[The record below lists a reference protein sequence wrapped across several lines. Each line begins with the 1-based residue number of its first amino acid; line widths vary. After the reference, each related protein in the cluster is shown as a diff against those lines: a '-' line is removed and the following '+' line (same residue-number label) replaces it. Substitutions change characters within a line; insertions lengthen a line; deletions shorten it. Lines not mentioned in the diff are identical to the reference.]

1 MENNFNQNTPVPE
14 EPTQDASQET
24 TAQAA
29 PETAPKPPVKVRRVG
44 TFSLGLMLVAIGAI
58 QLAQIFMPN
67 VNVLSVVK
75 YAPVVLIVL
84 GIEVLIYAAR
94 PDVKI
99 KYDVISIFLCII
111 IMLTAGA
118 SGAVAAVA
126 QAFTPENVTKRVTT
140 EEQYKKSVQEALSNI
155 PNAHD
160 FVHDYSID
168 VSSESWFMDMP
179 VGTMHATV
187 YLTMNYGAQTTAEEF
202 VRDCMKV
209 MDAVNATDIPVEYY
223 RFDVDQSNLTDG
235 EVWSVWLDEWEMH
248 GNLQNI
254 ADHVDTVYYVD
265 GDAYTSLDD
274 VPKKDGDELLN
285 RYMAAFG
292 TNPLTDYQN
301 EYGTVEFGDKLEEY
315 MQNRVENEA
324 GQDLTDTDN
333 AGKTAAS
340 EETPAAQDDVDV
352 TMEATE
358 PAAGAAEA
366 ASENAN

>member
-1 MENNFNQNTPVPE
+1 M
-14 EPTQDASQET
+14 
-24 TAQAA
+24 TAF
-29 PETAPKPPVKVRRVG
+29 P
-44 TFSLGLMLVAIGAI
+44 
-58 QLAQIFMPN
+58 
-67 VNVLSVVK
+67 
-75 YAPVVLIVL
+75 
-84 GIEVLIYAAR
+84 
-94 PDVKI
+94 
-99 KYDVISIFLCII
+99 IFLCII

-140 EEQYKKSVQEALSNI
+140 EEQYKNSVQKALSNI

-209 MDAVNATDIPVEYY
+209 MDAVNATDIPVECY

-235 EVWSVWLDEWEMH
+235 EVWSVWLDEWESTATCKTLRPM
-248 GNLQNI
+248 LI
-254 ADHVDTVYYVD
+254 PCTMWTA
-265 GDAYTSLDD
+265 DAYTSLDD
-274 VPKKDGDELLN
+274 MPKKDGDELLN

-333 AGKTAAS
+333 AGK
-340 EETPAAQDDVDV
+340 PQPVKKHPQRR
-352 TMEATE
+352 TM
-358 PAAGAAEA
+358 
-366 ASENAN
+366 

>member
-1 MENNFNQNTPVPE
+1 MENNFNQNIPVPE
-14 EPTQDASQET
+14 EPTQDTCQDASQET

-140 EEQYKKSVQEALSNI
+140 EEQYKKTVQKALSNI

-168 VSSESWFMDMP
+168 VSSERWFMDMP

-254 ADHVDTVYYVD
+254 AAHVDTMYYV
-265 GDAYTSLDD
+265 
-274 VPKKDGDELLN
+274 DGDELLN

-340 EETPAAQDDVDV
+340 EETPAA
-352 TMEATE
+352 
-358 PAAGAAEA
+358 GAAEA

>member
-1 MENNFNQNTPVPE
+1 MENNFNQNIPVPE
-14 EPTQDASQET
+14 EPTQDTCQDASQET

-75 YAPVVLIVL
+75 FAPVVLIVL
-84 GIEVLIYAAR
+84 GIEVLIYAAH

-99 KYDVISIFLCII
+99 KYDGISIFLCII

-118 SGAVAAVA
+118 SGAVAAAA
-126 QAFTPENVTKRVTT
+126 QAFTPENVTKRATA
-140 EEQYKKSVQEALSNI
+140 EEQYRQTVQDALSNI

-168 VSSESWFMDMP
+168 VSSEHWFMDMP

-209 MDAVNATDIPVEYY
+209 MDAVNATDIPVKYY

-248 GNLQNI
+248 GDMQNI
-254 ADHVDTVYYVD
+254 AAHVKTVYYVD

-274 VPKKDGDELLN
+274 IPQNSGDELLN
-285 RYMAAFG
+285 HYMVVFG
-292 TNPLTDYQN
+292 TNPLTDYQE
-301 EYGTVEFGDKLEEY
+301 EYGSVEFGSKLEAY
-315 MQNRVENEA
+315 MRSRLEAEA
-324 GQDLTDTDN
+324 GQEQ
-333 AGKTAAS
+333 AS
-340 EETPAAQDDVDV
+340 AEESLADE
-352 TMEATE
+352 EAVE
-358 PAAGAAEA
+358 PAAAD
-366 ASENAN
+366 

>member
-1 MENNFNQNTPVPE
+1 MENNFNPNIPTPE
-14 EPTQDASQET
+14 EPTQDTRQEA
-24 TAQAA
+24 TAQAE
-29 PETAPKPPVKVRRVG
+29 PQTEPKPSVKVRRVG

-99 KYDVISIFLCII
+99 KYDGISIFLCII

-126 QAFTPENVTKRVTT
+126 QAFTPENVTKRVTA
-140 EEQYKKSVQEALSNI
+140 EEQYKQTVQEALNSI

-168 VSSESWFMDMP
+168 VSSEHWFMDMP
-179 VGTMHATV
+179 VGTMHATL

-209 MDAVNATDIPVEYY
+209 MDAVNATDIPVKYY
-223 RFDVDQSNLTDG
+223 RFDVDQHNLTDG

-248 GNLQNI
+248 GNMQNI
-254 ADHVDTVYYVD
+254 AAHVDTVYYVD
-265 GDAYTSLDD
+265 GVAYTDLDD
-274 VPKKDGDELLN
+274 VPKTDGDELLN

-315 MQNRVENEA
+315 MQDRVENEA
-324 GQDLTDTDN
+324 EQDLPDTDS
-333 AGKTAAS
+333 TEEAATS
-340 EETPAAQDDVDV
+340 EEMPAEQDDVP
-352 TMEATE
+352 TAAAES
-358 PAAGAAEA
+358 AAGE
-366 ASENAN
+366 STTTDTN

>member
-1 MENNFNQNTPVPE
+1 MENNFNQNIPVPE
-14 EPTQDASQET
+14 EPTQDTCQDASQET

-58 QLAQIFMPN
+58 QLARIFMPN

-99 KYDVISIFLCII
+99 KYDGISIFLCII

-140 EEQYKKSVQEALSNI
+140 EEQYRQTIQEALNNI

-160 FVHDYSID
+160 FVHDYSVD
-168 VSSESWFMDMP
+168 VSSERWFMDMP
-179 VGTMHATV
+179 VGTMNATV

-254 ADHVDTVYYVD
+254 AADIDTV
-265 GDAYTSLDD
+265 
-274 VPKKDGDELLN
+274 
-285 RYMAAFG
+285 
-292 TNPLTDYQN
+292 
-301 EYGTVEFGDKLEEY
+301 
-315 MQNRVENEA
+315 
-324 GQDLTDTDN
+324 
-333 AGKTAAS
+333 
-340 EETPAAQDDVDV
+340 
-352 TMEATE
+352 
-358 PAAGAAEA
+358 
-366 ASENAN
+366 

>member
-1 MENNFNQNTPVPE
+1 MENNFNQNIPVPE
-14 EPTQDASQET
+14 EPTQDTCQDASQET

-99 KYDVISIFLCII
+99 KYDGISIFLCII
-111 IMLTAGA
+111 IMLTAG
-118 SGAVAAVA
+118 
-126 QAFTPENVTKRVTT
+126 
-140 EEQYKKSVQEALSNI
+140 EQYKKSVQKALSNI

-209 MDAVNATDIPVEYY
+209 MDAVNATDIPVGYY
-223 RFDVDQSNLTDG
+223 RFDVYQSNLTDG

-254 ADHVDTVYYVD
+254 AAHVDTMYYVD

-340 EETPAAQDDVDV
+340 EETPAAQDDV

>member
-1 MENNFNQNTPVPE
+1 MENKFDQNIPAPE
-14 EPTQDASQET
+14 EPTQETQQET

-29 PETAPKPPVKVRRVG
+29 PQTEPKPPVKVRRVG

-99 KYDVISIFLCII
+99 KYDGISIFLCII

-126 QAFTPENVTKRVTT
+126 QAFTPENVTKRVTA
-140 EEQYKKSVQEALSNI
+140 EEQYKKTVQEALNSI

-168 VSSESWFMDMP
+168 VSSEHWFMDMP

-187 YLTMNYGAQTTAEEF
+187 YLTMNYGAQSTAEEF

-209 MDAVNATDIPVEYY
+209 MDAINATDIPVEYY
-223 RFDVDQSNLTDG
+223 RFDVDQHNLTDG
-235 EVWSVWLDEWEMH
+235 EVWSVWLDEWELH
-248 GNLQNI
+248 GNMQNI
-254 ADHVDTVYYVD
+254 AAHVDTVYYVD
-265 GDAYTSLDD
+265 GDAYTNLDD
-274 VPKKDGDELLN
+274 VPQKDGDELLN

-315 MQNRVENEA
+315 MQDRVENEA
-324 GQDLTDTDN
+324 EQDLPDTDS
-333 AGKTAAS
+333 AEEDAAS
-340 EETPAAQDDVDV
+340 EETPAEQEDVPN
-352 TMEATE
+352 A
-358 PAAGAAEA
+358 AAESA
-366 ASENAN
+366 TTDAN

>member
-14 EPTQDASQET
+14 ETTQDASQET

-29 PETAPKPPVKVRRVG
+29 PETAPKPPIKVRRVG
-44 TFSLGLMLVAIGAI
+44 TFSLGLMLVALGAI

-140 EEQYKKSVQEALSNI
+140 EEQYKKTVQKALSNI

-160 FVHDYSID
+160 FIHDYSID

-254 ADHVDTVYYVD
+254 AAHVDTVYYV
-265 GDAYTSLDD
+265 
-274 VPKKDGDELLN
+274 DGDELLN

-301 EYGTVEFGDKLEEY
+301 EYGTVEFGDELEEY
-315 MQNRVENEA
+315 MQNRVENET

-340 EETPAAQDDVDV
+340 EETPAAQDDV

>member
-118 SGAVAAVA
+118 SGAVAAAA

-140 EEQYKKSVQEALSNI
+140 EEQYKKSVQKALSNI

-168 VSSESWFMDMP
+168 V
-179 VGTMHATV
+179 TMSAHATV

-254 ADHVDTVYYVD
+254 AAHVDTVYYVD

-301 EYGTVEFGDKLEEY
+301 EYGTVEFGDELEEY

-340 EETPAAQDDVDV
+340 EETPAAQDDA

-358 PAAGAAEA
+358 PAASAAEA

>member
-1 MENNFNQNTPVPE
+1 MENNFNQNIPVPE
-14 EPTQDASQET
+14 EPTQDTCQDASQET

-58 QLAQIFMPN
+58 QLARIFMPN

-75 YAPVVLIVL
+75 YAPMVLIVL

-99 KYDVISIFLCII
+99 KYDGISIFLCII

-126 QAFTPENVTKRVTT
+126 QAFTPENVTKRVTA
-140 EEQYKKSVQEALSNI
+140 EEEYKETVQKALSNI

-168 VSSESWFMDMP
+168 VGSERWFMDMP

-209 MDAVNATDIPVEYY
+209 MDAVNSTDIPVEYY

-254 ADHVDTVYYVD
+254 VANVDTMYYV
-265 GDAYTSLDD
+265 
-274 VPKKDGDELLN
+274 DGDELLN

-340 EETPAAQDDVDV
+340 EETPAAQDDV